1 MMRNGVSEV
10 RAKKD
15 VIAVWVTSLIFT
27 TFLHVYVAEQNTHD
41 YYLREHHTTFIT
53 YLLIPETICHK
64 DIHSCSKQLT
74 TVTAGQVGYAPKTFT
89 HKYLKIRVQFISPS
103 SPDVPPAAAA

>member
-1 MMRNGVSEV
+1 MYTLLNRIHMITIYAS
-10 RAKKD
+10 
-15 VIAVWVTSLIFT
+15 IITL
-27 TFLHVYVAEQNTHD
+27 
-41 YYLREHHTTFIT
+41 IT
-53 YLLIPETICHK
+53 YLLIPEAICHK